1 MFEDLLEKMELD
13 RAAVGAFLKMAG
25 LDLSGEFLVV
35 VSMNGEHSPRRAKVR
50 FQPSAETD
58 NIIHHV
64 VQKIGDVGRMERLE
78 IRRADGTE
86 GFVRVLPIAEDVQTE
101 FK

>member
-1 MFEDLLEKMELD
+1 MLKRLLGLNFPWLD
-13 RAAVGAFLKMAG
+13 M
-25 LDLSGEFLVV
+25 SGEFIVIV
-35 VSMNGEHSPRRAKVR
+35 NMSGEHSPRRERVN
-50 FQPSAETD
+50 FEPSSGAT

-78 IRRADGTE
+78 IRRTDGIE
-86 GFVRVLPIAEDVQTE
+86 GFSMTFPKPDDKNVE